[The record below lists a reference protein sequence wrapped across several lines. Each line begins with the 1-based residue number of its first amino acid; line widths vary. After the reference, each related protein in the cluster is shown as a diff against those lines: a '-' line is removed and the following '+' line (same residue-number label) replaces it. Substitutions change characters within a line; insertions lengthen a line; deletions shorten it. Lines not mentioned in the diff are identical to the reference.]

1 MTMNKK
7 SRNKKWRHVY
17 PYICKGC
24 GKRRI
29 AFDHER
35 AKREIC
41 QNCERTY
48 DLMKDQPRLFDTP
61 SQ

>member
-1 MTMNKK
+1 MKK

-17 PYICKGC
+17 PYICIGC
-24 GKRRI
+24 SKKRI

-35 AKREIC
+35 AKGKIC
-41 QNCERTY
+41 TRCELKIPNENQAT
-48 DLMKDQPRLFDTP
+48 LFDTP